1 MKTFHQFT
9 IRVFQSWFEIL
20 NRLATSGDSLQEIY
34 CDCRYITYIRRLS
47 MYTLTQKKNARLWYY
62 VYLHLFAFCLYC
74 YLSLYFTFFGC
85 CCCVQQLEDINR
97 MNFMA
102 LGTITGPIFCCFYS
116 VFFLLLYV
124 SFFQTFRAPLFSS
137 VVWLFISFSLF
148 WLVLLF
154 LLFSLLLSECIYI
167 ALTAF
172 VIFHS
177 FLLLLIPLLASSLTF
192 NPPPS
197 FYVLIIVINQRHHP
211 EKKTTSKNKHLP
223 WKNITTG
230 RYEKGRKRFDPL
242 HF

>member
-47 MYTLTQKKNARLWYY
+47 MYTLTQEKNARLWYY

-85 CCCVQQLEDINR
+85 FCCVQQLEDINR

-116 VFFLLLYV
+116 VFFFVVVCIFLSNIPCSPFFHP
-124 SFFQTFRAPLFSS
+124 SFDCSFLSLFSDLFFFFFFFRYCCQS
-137 VVWLFISFSLF
+137 V
-148 WLVLLF
+148 
-154 LLFSLLLSECIYI
+154 Y
-167 ALTAF
+167 T
-172 VIFHS
+172 
-177 FLLLLIPLLASSLTF
+177 
-192 NPPPS
+192 
-197 FYVLIIVINQRHHP
+197 
-211 EKKTTSKNKHLP
+211 
-223 WKNITTG
+223 
-230 RYEKGRKRFDPL
+230 
-242 HF
+242 